1 MTFQQKYT
9 PQSFGDLIFPDSNTR
24 QRLLEFANNK
34 RHGSLIFHGPYG
46 TAKTTTAKIL
56 TEMRSEGL
64 TYGGIDFYRACDLT
78 HKSFERIANTRS
90 MQVFADVIM
99 PVTIV
104 DEIDQVPPDLQYKL
118 RWELDIQSNKG
129 CFIFTTNKLHNV
141 DAGLVDRC
149 DVVQL
154 PSTTT
159 SHWFNRARKIL
170 NSEGVGM
177 SDQKL
182 QALLN
187 TCDGSIRDLMRA
199 LEGATVRYPR
209 AA

>member
-78 HKSFERIANTRS
+78 HKSFERISNTRS

-104 DEIDQVPPDLQYKL
+104 DEIDQVPSDLQYKL
-118 RWELDIQSNKG
+118 RWELDIQSNKCQSQFKIG
-129 CFIFTTNKLHNV
+129 QFPGENSAIVSLLCVFLALILYQLCMFRLCGFGSVSADSFHHSSQGYGRDV
-141 DAGLVDRC
+141 SGDR
-149 DVVQL
+149 
-154 PSTTT
+154 
-159 SHWFNRARKIL
+159 
-170 NSEGVGM
+170 G
-177 SDQKL
+177 
-182 QALLN
+182 
-187 TCDGSIRDLMRA
+187 
-199 LEGATVRYPR
+199 
-209 AA
+209 